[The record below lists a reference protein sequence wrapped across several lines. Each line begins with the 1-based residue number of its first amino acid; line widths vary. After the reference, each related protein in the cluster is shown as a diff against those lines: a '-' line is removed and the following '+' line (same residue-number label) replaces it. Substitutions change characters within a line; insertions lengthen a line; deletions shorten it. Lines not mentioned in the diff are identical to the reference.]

1 MKKYFVRTLF
11 AVLIL
16 SGCKESQKNSEKSDF
31 SEITDVAKQKM
42 KQEDST
48 PQSTKSVLPK
58 EEVSNFFP
66 KQIGDYKLIYIDDN
80 LLKTNGIASGM
91 YIKGNDYDHS
101 LTYTLEDGNRKGSA
115 ILKNFEDGYKSTAKG
130 PAGTEYLRKERNGY
144 KTIAYLQHNIHRYS
158 ISFIY
163 NQRFMLSLVGVEKP
177 DVLWTYFK
185 KEDLQKLNALNQ
197 IK

>member
-1 MKKYFVRTLF
+1 M
-11 AVLIL
+11 
-16 SGCKESQKNSEKSDF
+16 KNSVITLIFTVFVFF
-31 SEITDVAKQKM
+31 SCNNEAQINSGQGEMVSIQKTS
-42 KQEDST
+42 ESVSAEA
-48 PQSTKSVLPK
+48 PALTKN
-58 EEVSNFFP
+58 EVENFFP
-66 KQIGDYKLIYIDDN
+66 KQMGDYKLFNVDVS
-80 LLKTNGIASGM
+80 LLKSKGTASGT
-91 YIKGNDYDHS
+91 YIKGNDYDHN

-144 KTIAYLQHNIHRYS
+144 KTIAFLQHNIHRYS

-163 NQRFMLSLVGVEKP
+163 NQRFRLSLEGVEKP